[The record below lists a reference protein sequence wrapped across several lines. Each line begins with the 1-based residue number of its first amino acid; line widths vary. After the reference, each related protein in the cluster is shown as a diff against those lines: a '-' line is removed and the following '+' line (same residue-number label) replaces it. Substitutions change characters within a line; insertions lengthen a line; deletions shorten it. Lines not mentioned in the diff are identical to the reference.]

1 MQFVIMGTGY
11 SKDIGFKTGALFLS
25 CPLFFKTNIFSKY
38 KCLLP
43 GSVPASCQCLG
54 YVYGMMIEPFL

>member
-25 CPLFFKTNIFSKY
+25 CPLFLKLISFQNINAYYLDPYPHHANALVMSM
-38 KCLLP
+38 
-43 GSVPASCQCLG
+43 A
-54 YVYGMMIEPFL
+54 